1 MAAGTRPRAFGQ
13 FTPRIDISQC
23 GALGRGDDTIMG
35 ATDADF
41 RALYDANRGS
51 VRGLLA
57 RMAGPQ
63 NADDLTQATFAKAA
77 KAMAGFRGDAEA
89 ATWLRRIAINV
100 ALDWLRSRPTHEAAL
115 SVPLDLADAESV
127 AETVERPATPEQE
140 VAEKDMKACFRGE
153 IAKLPATYRDVL
165 TLSALGELDD
175 EEIATALG
183 ISQSSA
189 KVRLHRARDA
199 FKKIIAARCDFY
211 QQRIVL
217 QAQFAAMLRAC
228 ACARAIG
235 RRRALIP
242 PL

>member
-1 MAAGTRPRAFGQ
+1 
-13 FTPRIDISQC
+13 
-23 GALGRGDDTIMG
+23 MG

-51 VRGLLA
+51 IRGLLA

-77 KAMAGFRGDAEA
+77 TALPGFRGDAEA

-100 ALDWLRSRPTHEAAL
+100 ALDWLRSRPRHEAAL
-115 SVPLDLADAESV
+115 AVPLDSADAQSV
-127 AETVERPATPEQE
+127 AETVERPPSPEQE

-153 IAKLPATYRDVL
+153 IARLPATYRDVL

-175 EEIATALG
+175 EEIAKALG
-183 ISQSSA
+183 ISQVSA
-189 KVRLHRARDA
+189 KVRLHRARGE

-211 QQRIVL
+211 SNELSCKPSSPQCC
-217 QAQFAAMLRAC
+217 APAPAAGAEH
-228 ACARAIG
+228 
-235 RRRALIP
+235 
-242 PL
+242 